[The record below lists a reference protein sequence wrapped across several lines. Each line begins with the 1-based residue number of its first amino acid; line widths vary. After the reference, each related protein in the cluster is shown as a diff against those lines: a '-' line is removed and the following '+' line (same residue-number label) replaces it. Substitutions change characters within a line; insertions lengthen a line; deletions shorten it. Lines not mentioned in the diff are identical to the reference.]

1 MIADARV
8 LDPEFIPNDVVHR
21 DAEIN
26 LLSSV
31 LRPVTNGETTDPA
44 FIHGP
49 SGTGKT
55 CIAQY
60 TLDKLRES
68 VIALNTQYVNCWEY
82 HSHFDSLYHVLEGV
96 GKTLDIHR
104 QSTPQTLL
112 LDRLHDYDGPPYV
125 VILDEVDQ
133 LDDLDVLYELYRTP
147 NLSMILIGNQ
157 EEQFFSRLDGRVA
170 SRLRT
175 SARIEF
181 DHYGNDELIA
191 ILEDRVRWGLHPDA
205 IDESQLRDIADAAA
219 GDARVAIGILRT
231 AARQANQHSTETITD
246 QFIMDAIPEA
256 KAEITQ
262 KNIEKL
268 TDDQRIL
275 YEIISD
281 AGDIAPGDLY
291 ERYEERADDPKTK
304 RMVRNYLTKLVHYN
318 LIEAVGKDRG
328 RIYCTHRSVVPE

>member
-1 MIADARV
+1 MIADARF

-26 LLSSV
+26 VLSSV
-31 LRPVTNGETTDPA
+31 LRPVANGTTADPA
-44 FIHGP
+44 FVHGP

-68 VIALNTQYVNCWEY
+68 VIELNTQYVNCWEY
-82 HSHFDSLYHVLEGV
+82 HSHFDTLYRVLEGV
-96 GKTLDIHR
+96 GQTLDIHR

-112 LDRLHDYDGPPYV
+112 LERLHDYDGPPYV

-133 LDDLDVLYELYRTP
+133 LDDSGVLYELHRTP

-170 SRLRT
+170 SRLHT
-175 SARIEF
+175 STRIKF
-181 DHYGNDELIA
+181 DLYGNDELVA
-191 ILEDRVRWGLHPDA
+191 ILEGRVHRGFHPDTVSEA
-205 IDESQLRDIADAAA
+205 QLRKIADAAA

-231 AARQANQHSTETITD
+231 AARQAEQDSAETIAE
-246 QFIMDAIPEA
+246 QYIVEAIPEA

-275 YEIISD
+275 YEIIKET
-281 AGDIAPGDLY
+281 GDIAPGNLY
-291 ERYEERADDPKTK
+291 KRYKEQADDVKTK
-304 RMVRNYLTKLVHYN
+304 RMVRNYLTKLTHYN
-318 LIEAVGKDRG
+318 LIESSGSDRG
-328 RIYCTHRSVVPE
+328 RRYCHTTS

>member
-21 DAEIN
+21 DAEMN

-31 LRPVTNGETTDPA
+31 LRPVTNGDTADPA

-49 SGTGKT
+49 SGAGKT

-68 VIALNTQYVNCWEY
+68 VIDLNTQYINCWEY
-82 HSHFDSLYHVLEGV
+82 HSHFDTLYRALGGV
-96 GKTLDIHR
+96 GQTLDIHR

-112 LDRLHDYDGPPYV
+112 LERLHDYEGPPYV
-125 VILDEVDQ
+125 IILDEVDQ
-133 LDDLDVLYELYRTP
+133 LDDPGVLYELHRTP

-157 EEQFFSRLDGRVA
+157 EEQFFSRLDGRIA
-170 SRLRT
+170 SRLHT
-175 SARIEF
+175 STRLEF
-181 DHYGNDELIA
+181 DLYGNDELIA

-205 IDESQLRDIADAAA
+205 VDDSQLRRIADAAA

-231 AARQANQHSTETITD
+231 AARRTTQNSSEAITD
-246 QFIMDAIPEA
+246 QLIVDSIPEA

-262 KNIEKL
+262 KNTEKL
-268 TDDQRIL
+268 TDDQQIL
-275 YEIISD
+275 YEIIAD
-281 AGDIAPGDLY
+281 AGDIAPGDLFD
-291 ERYEERADDPKTK
+291 RYEERSDEPKTK
-304 RMVRNYLTKLVHYN
+304 RMVRNYLTKLIHYN
-318 LIEAVGKDRG
+318 LIEAHGEDRG
-328 RIYCTHRSVVPE
+328 RKYHMK

>member
-21 DAEIN
+21 DAEMN

-31 LRPVTNGETTDPA
+31 LRPVTNGDTADPA

-49 SGTGKT
+49 SGAGKT

-60 TLDKLRES
+60 TLDKLHES
-68 VIALNTQYVNCWEY
+68 VIGLNTQYVNCWEY
-82 HSHFDSLYHVLEGV
+82 HSHFDTLYRVLEGV
-96 GKTLDIHR
+96 GQTLDIHR

-112 LDRLHDYDGPPYV
+112 LERLHDYDGPPYV

-133 LDDLDVLYELYRTP
+133 LDDPGVLYELHRTP

-157 EEQFFSRLDGRVA
+157 EEQFFSRLDGRIA
-170 SRLRT
+170 SRLHT

-181 DHYGNDELIA
+181 DLYGNDELAA
-191 ILEDRVRWGLHPDA
+191 ILNDRVRWGLHPDVV
-205 IDESQLRDIADAAA
+205 DDSQLRRIADAAA

-231 AARQANQHSTETITD
+231 AARRATQNSDEAITD
-246 QFIMDAIPEA
+246 QLIADSIPEA

-262 KNIEKL
+262 KNTEKL
-268 TDDQRIL
+268 TDDQQIL
-275 YEIISD
+275 YEIIAD
-281 AGDIAPGDLY
+281 TGDIAPGDLY
-291 ERYEERADDPKTK
+291 DRYEERADDPKTK
-304 RMVRNYLTKLVHYN
+304 RMVRNYLTKLTHYN
-318 LIEAVGKDRG
+318 LIEATGSDRG
-328 RIYCTHRSVVPE
+328 RRYQLR

>member
-8 LDPEFIPNDVVHR
+8 LDPEFIPNDVVYR
-21 DAEIN
+21 DAEMN

-31 LRPVTNGETTDPA
+31 LRPVTNGDTTDPA

-60 TLDKLRES
+60 TLNKLRES
-68 VIALNTQYVNCWEY
+68 VIDLNIQYVNCWEY
-82 HSHFDSLYHVLEGV
+82 HSHFDTLYRVLEGV

-112 LDRLHDYDGPPYV
+112 LERLRDYDGPPYI

-133 LDDLDVLYELYRTP
+133 LDDPGVLYELHRTP
-147 NLSMILIGNQ
+147 NLSMILISNQ
-157 EEQFFSRLDGRVA
+157 EEQFFARLDGRVA
-170 SRLRT
+170 SRLHT

-181 DHYGNDELIA
+181 DLYGNDELVA
-191 ILEDRVRWGLHPDA
+191 ILEDRVRWGLHPDT
-205 IDESQLRDIADAAA
+205 IDESQLRKISDAAA
-219 GDARVAIGILRT
+219 GDARVAIGILRA
-231 AARQANQHSTETITD
+231 AARRTNQHSVETITN
-246 QFIMDAIPEA
+246 QFIGDAIPEA

-268 TDDQRIL
+268 TDDQRTL
-275 YEIISD
+275 YEIIAN

-291 ERYEERADDPKTK
+291 NRYEERTDDPKTK
-304 RMVRNYLTKLVHYN
+304 RMVRNYLTKLAHYN
-318 LIEAVGKDRG
+318 LVELEGKDRA
-328 RIYCTHRSVVPE
+328 RRYKAI

>member
-8 LDPEFIPNDVVHR
+8 LTPEFIPNDVVHR
-21 DAEIN
+21 DAEVN
-26 LLSSV
+26 HLSSV
-31 LRPVTNGETTDPA
+31 LRPVTNGDTADPA
-44 FIHGP
+44 FMHGP

-68 VIALNTQYVNCWEY
+68 VIDLNTQYVNCWEY
-82 HSHFDSLYHVLEGV
+82 HSHFDTLYRVLEGV
-96 GKTLDIHR
+96 DQTLDIHR

-112 LDRLHDYDGPPYV
+112 LERLHDYDGPPYI

-133 LDDLDVLYELYRTP
+133 LDDPGVLYELHRTP

-170 SRLRT
+170 SRLHT

-181 DHYGNDELIA
+181 DLYGNDELIS
-191 ILEDRVRWGLHPDA
+191 ILEDRVRWGLRPDI
-205 IDESQLRDIADAAA
+205 IDDSQLIEIADAAA

-231 AARQANQHSTETITD
+231 AARRASQHSAETITD
-246 QFIMDAIPEA
+246 QFIVDAIPEA

-275 YEIISD
+275 YEIIAD
-281 AGDIAPGDLY
+281 TGEIEPGDLY
-291 ERYEERADDPKTK
+291 DRYEERADNPKTK
-304 RMVRNYLTKLVHYN
+304 RMVRNYLTKLTHYN
-318 LIEAVGKDRG
+318 LIEATGSDRG
-328 RIYCTHRSVVPE
+328 RRYQLE

>member
-8 LDPEFIPNDVVHR
+8 LDPEFVPSDVVHR

-31 LRPVTNGETTDPA
+31 LRPVTDGGSVDPA
-44 FIHGP
+44 FLYGP

-68 VIALNTQYVNCWEY
+68 VIDLNTQYVNCWEN
-82 HSHFDSLYHVLEGV
+82 HSHFDTLFQVLAGV
-96 GKTLDIHR
+96 GQTLDIHR
-104 QSTPQTLL
+104 QSTPQSLI

-133 LDDLDVLYELYRTP
+133 LDDTNVLYELRRTP

-157 EEQFFSRLDGRVA
+157 HEQFFSRLDDRLA
-170 SRLRT
+170 SRLRAAT
-175 SARIEF
+175 RIEF
-181 DHYGNDELIA
+181 DPYRHSELIS
-191 ILEDRVRWGLHPDA
+191 ILDDRVRWGLHPDV
-205 IDESQLRDIADAAA
+205 ITQTQLELIADATG
-219 GDARVAIGILRT
+219 GDARVAIGVLRT
-231 AARQANQHSTETITD
+231 AARRASQQSTDVIRDE
-246 QFIMDAIPEA
+246 FIRDAIPEA

-262 KNIEKL
+262 ANIEKL
-268 TDDQRIL
+268 TEDQRVL
-275 YEIISD
+275 YEIIGE

-291 ERYEERADDPKTK
+291 ERYEECADDPKTK
-304 RMVRNYLTKLVHYN
+304 RMVRNYLSKLVHYN
-318 LIEAVGKDRG
+318 LIEARG
-328 RIYCTHRSVVPE
+328 SDKGRRYYIE